1 MSHAIG
7 ETLPLWSVLPFAGLL
22 LAIAIVPMFAGQWW
36 ERHYE
41 KVSLGFGLPVALY
54 FAIGAPATLAH
65 TAHEYVSF
73 IVLIGTLFTITGGI
87 LVRGAFQPTPL
98 INSAFLA
105 VGAVLANLIGTTGA
119 SMLLIRP
126 LLRANAR
133 RQQPAHIVVFF
144 IFLVSNIGGTLTPL
158 GDPPLFLGYLEGVP
172 FFWTLRLWKEWL
184 FALVCVLGIFLVVD
198 FVAWQREER
207 HPREPVGFAVLGAHN
222 FALLGGVLIAV
233 FLGSP
238 WREALMLAMGLLS
251 YYSTRT
257 DVHDENGFTFHP
269 IREVAII
276 FLGIFMAM
284 MPAIVVLEARGSLL
298 GLREPWHY
306 FWVTGVLSS
315 FLDNA
320 PTYMTFLASARG
332 LGLPADVAGV
342 PEAFLAA
349 ISLGAVF
356 MGANSYIGNGPNF
369 MVKAVAERHGVRMP
383 SFFGYMAYSA
393 VVLLPVFVCVT
404 LVFFE

>member
-184 FALVCVLGIFLVVD
+184 FALVFVLGIFLVVD